1 MKNRY
6 VIQERLNQE
15 IKKAVDPNDSFEL
28 GKVRGWM
35 DALQWVLD
43 M

>member
-6 VIQERLNQE
+6 VIQERLNHE
-15 IKKAVDPNDSFEL
+15 IKKAVDPDDSFEL